1 MTRPTAREENPGS
14 ARDYSRIETLNRIYK
29 RNDGIYASACQRM
42 HLPASVFDV
51 LYALCITDGLTQKEI
66 CDACFCSKQ
75 TIHSAVARLQKEGSL
90 RAERGAGRS
99 VRLFLTPE
107 GRALADRTVAPVIEA
122 ERASL
127 ATLSDAS
134 FALLAR
140 TAQALNDDLA
150 ARIEAIP
157 F

>member
-1 MTRPTAREENPGS
+1 MDSTTAHEENAG
-14 ARDYSRIETLNRIYK
+14 AACDFGRIETLNRIYK
-29 RNDGIYASACQRM
+29 RNDSIYASACQRM
-42 HLPASVFDV
+42 HLPESVFDV

-90 RAERGAGRS
+90 RAERGTGRT

-107 GRALADRTVAPVIEA
+107 GRALADRTAAPVIEA
-122 ERASL
+122 ERATL
-127 ATLSDAS
+127 ATLSDAA
-134 FALLAR
+134 FARFAR

-150 ARIEAIP
+150 ARIEALD

>member
-1 MTRPTAREENPGS
+1 M
-14 ARDYSRIETLNRIYK
+14 
-29 RNDGIYASACQRM
+29 
-42 HLPASVFDV
+42 
-51 LYALCITDGLTQKEI
+51 
-66 CDACFCSKQ
+66 
-75 TIHSAVARLQKEGSL
+75 
-90 RAERGAGRS
+90 
-99 VRLFLTPE
+99 RLFLTPE

-127 ATLSDAS
+127 ATLSDAA
-134 FALLAR
+134 FARFAR

>member
-1 MTRPTAREENPGS
+1 M
-14 ARDYSRIETLNRIYK
+14 
-29 RNDGIYASACQRM
+29 
-42 HLPASVFDV
+42 
-51 LYALCITDGLTQKEI
+51 
-66 CDACFCSKQ
+66 
-75 TIHSAVARLQKEGSL
+75 
-90 RAERGAGRS
+90 
-99 VRLFLTPE
+99 
-107 GRALADRTVAPVIEA
+107 IEA